1 MLRAAATIWKIITD
15 SKRSRE
21 LSLSDICKEAIKLT
35 VIGGIGY
42 VLAIVFLI
50 LEQQAPGGTQGM
62 YVSLPLMVALGLSA
76 GVAIYTYA
84 RKAFIFFSNIDR
96 IIDMLKIFMVDIFA
110 AIFIAVTNLC
120 SQALKVDG
128 SYVLGIGLGAH
139 YIIAWLYHI
148 YCRSAYKKGENE
160 QKGKK

>member
-1 MLRAAATIWKIITD
+1 MLRVAATIWKIITD
-15 SKRSRE
+15 FKRSRE

-42 VLAIVFLI
+42 VLAIVF
-50 LEQQAPGGTQGM
+50 
-62 YVSLPLMVALGLSA
+62 SNMVQPRRGYQDIYTNLFLTFLFAMSA

-84 RKAFIFFSNIDR
+84 RKVFIFFSNIDR
-96 IIDMLKIFMVDIFA
+96 VIDMLKIFMVDIFA

-120 SQALKVDG
+120 NQAFKVDG
-128 SYVLGIGLGAH
+128 GYVLGIGLGAY